1 MNPLVQLRACGQS
14 PWYDYIRRG
23 MITSGQLQALIDQ
36 DGLMGMTS
44 NPAIFEKAIAGSTD
58 YDSAIQQ
65 AAVELIGVKDIY
77 ERLAIKDIQDAA
89 DVMQGVYVSSQ
100 GRDGYVS
107 LEVSPDLAFDTHATI
122 EEAVRLHAAV
132 ARKNVMIKVPA
143 TPEGLPA
150 IEELLSRG
158 ININVTLLFSVE
170 MYEQVAWRYIRGLER
185 FAVNGGDVAQIASV
199 ASFFV
204 SRIDNLIDKQLEAK
218 IKTESNSGLR
228 AVMEGLLGKVAIA
241 NAKLAYQKYEEVFQS
256 QDFLALKA
264 KGARVQRVLWAST
277 GTKNPNYP
285 DTLYVDQLIG
295 PDTVNTMPE
304 ATFAA
309 FRDHGVAKQTIQEGL
324 AAANATMQQLSE
336 VGISLQAVTD
346 SLLRDGAKLFVD
358 AFDQLMGAISR
369 KRAEVLGSKLDRVTY
384 ALGAMQSA
392 VNQSLTD
399 IQQNNLVRR
408 IWAKDP
414 TVWHQDPAHHK
425 IIRNALGWLTISHEQ
440 LAHIPKLQVVAKDIK
455 ESGFKHVL
463 LLGMGGSSL
472 CPEVLRMTYGVID
485 GFPELHV
492 LDSTV
497 PSQVRSFEQHVDLA
511 KTLCIVASKSGS
523 TTEPLVFQKYFF
535 DRMQQVVGDKAGQH
549 FVAITDPGSLL
560 EGVATT
566 LKFRHILP
574 GVPEIGG
581 RYSALSNFGIVPAA
595 LMGLNIE
602 QFLNQ
607 TERMRHSCEASVP
620 ATENPG
626 VRLGAVLGTLAK
638 AGRDK
643 LTFVTSPALWDL
655 GAWLEQLVAEST
667 GKEGKGIIPVEGES
681 IGGTE
686 VYGDDRLFAY
696 IRYEQAV
703 DPEQEAKVLALEKAG
718 HPVIRINVT
727 DLMNLGQEFFL
738 WEMATAVAGAL
749 LGINAFDQPNVQESK
764 DYTKT
769 HLETFTRDGKLAE
782 SSPLL
787 VDGDVQVYADETNSR
802 ALKGD
807 STLDELVA
815 THVTRLQPG
824 DYFAMNVYVE
834 RTESVH
840 AIFDRIRTKIR
851 ETKQVAT
858 TLGYGPRFLHST
870 GQLHKGGPNSGVF
883 IQVTCDDAEDLPI
896 PDEAYSFGV
905 LKAAQALG
913 DLQSLTS
920 RERRVIRV
928 HIGSD
933 VVKGLTRLEQAI
945 ESALCAQVH

>member
-1 MNPLVQLRACGQS
+1 MNPLVQLHECGQS

-23 MITSGQLQALIDQ
+23 LMTSGKLQSLIDQ

-58 YDSAIQQ
+58 YDDALKQ
-65 AAVELIGVKDIY
+65 AATEYIGVKQIY
-77 ERLAIKDIQDAA
+77 EQIAAQDIQDAA
-89 DVMQGVYVSSQ
+89 DIMLLVYERTN

-107 LEVSPDLAFDTHATI
+107 LEVSPDLAFDTQGTI
-122 EEAVRLHAAV
+122 EEAVRLHEMV
-132 ARKNVMIKVPA
+132 GRKNVMIKVPG
-143 TPEGLPA
+143 TVEGLPA

-185 FAVNGGDVAQIASV
+185 LAHNGGDVGQVASV

-204 SRIDNLIDKQLEAK
+204 SRIDSLVDKRLDMK
-218 IKTESNSGLR
+218 IQEESNAAQR
-228 AVMEGLLGKVAIA
+228 AVMEGLRGKVAIA
-241 NAKLAYQKYEEVFQS
+241 NAKLAYQKFQEIVS
-256 QDFLALKA
+256 GKEFQALKA

-277 GTKNPNYP
+277 GTKNPSYSE
-285 DTLYVDQLIG
+285 TLYVDQLIG

-304 ATFAA
+304 ATFTA
-309 FRDHGVAKQTIQEGL
+309 FREQGAVENTIQQGVDE
-324 AAANATMQQLSE
+324 AKATMQQLSD
-336 VGISLQAVTD
+336 VAISINEVTD
-346 SLLRDGAKLFVD
+346 TLLQDGAKLFVD
-358 AFDQLMGAISR
+358 AFEQLLGVISR
-369 KRAEVLGSKLDRVTY
+369 KRMEVLGTELDRVSY
-384 ALGAMQSA
+384 ALGTWQGQVDEALSQ
-392 VNQSLTD
+392 VQK
-399 IQQNNLVRR
+399 NNLVRR
-408 IWAKDP
+408 IWAQDP
-414 TVWHQDPAHHK
+414 TVWHQDPAHQK
-425 IIRNALGWLTISHEQ
+425 IIQNALGWLHISEEQ
-440 LAHIPKLQVVAKDIK
+440 LPMIVQLQVLAQEIKDA
-455 ESGFKHVL
+455 GFKHIL

-485 GFPELHV
+485 GYPELHV

-497 PSQVRSFEQHVDLA
+497 PSQVRAFEQRGDL
-511 KTLCIVASKSGS
+511 KTTLCIVASKSGS

-535 DRMQQVVGDKAGQH
+535 ERMRQVVGEKAGQH

-560 EGVATT
+560 EGVAKD
-566 LKFRHILP
+566 LQFRHILP

-602 QFLNQ
+602 RFLYQ
-607 TERMRHSCEASVP
+607 AERMRHSCGASVP
-620 ATENPG
+620 VQDNPG
-626 VRLGAVLGTLAK
+626 VRLGAVLGALAK

-643 LTFVTSPALWDL
+643 LTFITSPALWDL

-681 IGGTE
+681 IGTPE
-686 VYGDDRLFAY
+686 VYGHDRVFVY
-696 IRYEQAV
+696 IRYEK
-703 DPEQEAKVLALEKAG
+703 EADAKQDAALMALEQAG
-718 HPVIRINVT
+718 HPVIRIET
-727 DLMNLGQEFFL
+727 ADLLNLGQEFFL
-738 WEMATAVAGAL
+738 WEIATAVAGSI

-764 DYTKT
+764 DYTKA
-769 HLETFTRDGKLAE
+769 HLETFKKDRQLAE
-782 SSPLL
+782 TSPLL
-787 VDGDVQVYADETNSR
+787 VDSDIQIFADDPNQH
-802 ALKGD
+802 ALKEG
-807 STLDELVA
+807 STLDDLIA
-815 THVTRLQPG
+815 AHVSRLQAG

-834 RTESVH
+834 RTDAVH

-883 IQVTCDDAEDLPI
+883 IQITCDDVEDLDI
-896 PDEAYSFGV
+896 PNEPYTFGV

-920 RERRVIRV
+920 RQRRVIRV
-928 HIGSD
+928 HVGSD
-933 VVKGLTRLEQAI
+933 VIKGLTRLEQAI
-945 ESALCAQVH
+945 EAALCVAK

>member
-1 MNPLVQLRACGQS
+1 MNPLVQLRECGQS

-23 MITSGQLQALIDQ
+23 MITSGQLQRLIDQ

-58 YDSAIQQ
+58 YDDAIQR
-65 AAVELIGVKDIY
+65 AASELIGVKEIY
-77 ERLAIKDIQDAA
+77 ERVAIKDIQDAA
-89 DVMQGVYVSSQ
+89 DVMRPVYKSSQ

-107 LEVSPDLAFDTHATI
+107 LEVSPDLAFDTQGTI

-132 ARKNVMIKVPA
+132 ARKNVMIKVPG
-143 TPEGLPA
+143 TLEGLPA

-158 ININVTLLFSVE
+158 ININVTLLFSVV

-185 FAVNGGDVAQIASV
+185 LAANGGDVGQVASV

-204 SRIDNLIDKQLEAK
+204 NRIDNLIDKQLETK
-218 IKTESNSGLR
+218 IKKESNAGQR
-228 AVMEGLLGKVAIA
+228 GVMEGLFGKVAIA
-241 NAKLAYQKYEEVFQS
+241 NAKLAYQKYEEIFES
-256 QDFLALKA
+256 QDFQALKA

-309 FRDHGVAKQTIQEGL
+309 FRDHGIVKNTIQEGL
-324 AAANATMQQLSE
+324 EEAKATMQRLAD
-336 VGISLQAVTD
+336 VGISIDEVTD
-346 SLLRDGAKLFVD
+346 TLLTDGAKLFVD
-358 AFDQLMGAISR
+358 AFDQLMGVISR
-369 KRAEVLGSKLDRVTY
+369 KRADVLGAKLDRVTY
-384 ALGAMQSA
+384 ALGAMQNSVDKA
-392 VNQSLTD
+392 LID

-414 TVWHQDPAHHK
+414 TVWHQDPEAQK
-425 IIRNALGWLTISHEQ
+425 IIRHALGWLTISQEQ
-440 LAHIPKLQVVAKDIK
+440 LPHIARLQAVAKDIK
-455 ESGFKHVL
+455 EAGFKHVL

-485 GFPELHV
+485 GYPELHV

-497 PSQVRSFEQHVDLA
+497 PSQVRSFEQHVDWS

-535 DRMQQVVGDKAGQH
+535 ERMRQVVGDKAGQH

-581 RYSALSNFGIVPAA
+581 RYSALSNFGIVPAV

-602 QFLNQ
+602 QFLHQ
-607 TERMRHSCEASVP
+607 TERMRHSCEASVS
-620 ATENPG
+620 AQENPG

-681 IGGTE
+681 VVGPE
-686 VYGDDRLFAY
+686 VYGQDRLFAY
-696 IRYEQAV
+696 IRYEQGV
-703 DPEQEAKVLALEKAG
+703 DPEQEAKVMALEQAG
-718 HPVIRINVT
+718 HPVIRIDMA

-749 LGINAFDQPNVQESK
+749 L
-764 DYTKT
+764 
-769 HLETFTRDGKLAE
+769 
-782 SSPLL
+782 
-787 VDGDVQVYADETNSR
+787 
-802 ALKGD
+802 
-807 STLDELVA
+807 
-815 THVTRLQPG
+815 
-824 DYFAMNVYVE
+824 
-834 RTESVH
+834 
-840 AIFDRIRTKIR
+840 
-851 ETKQVAT
+851 
-858 TLGYGPRFLHST
+858 
-870 GQLHKGGPNSGVF
+870 
-883 IQVTCDDAEDLPI
+883 
-896 PDEAYSFGV
+896 
-905 LKAAQALG
+905 
-913 DLQSLTS
+913 
-920 RERRVIRV
+920 
-928 HIGSD
+928 
-933 VVKGLTRLEQAI
+933 
-945 ESALCAQVH
+945 

>member
-1 MNPLVQLRACGQS
+1 
-14 PWYDYIRRG
+14 
-23 MITSGQLQALIDQ
+23 MITSGQLQTLIDQ

-58 YDSAIQQ
+58 YDDAIQH
-65 AAVELIGVKDIY
+65 AASELIGVKEIY
-77 ERLAIKDIQDAA
+77 ERVAIKDIQDAA
-89 DVMQGVYVSSQ
+89 DVMQPVYQSSQ
-100 GRDGYVS
+100 GRDGYIS
-107 LEVSPDLAFDTHATI
+107 LEVSPDLAFDTQGTI

-132 ARKNVMIKVPA
+132 ARKNVMIKVPG
-143 TPEGLPA
+143 TVEGLPA

-158 ININVTLLFSVE
+158 ININVTLLFSVV
-170 MYEQVAWRYIRGLER
+170 MYEQVAWRYVRGLER
-185 FAVNGGDVAQIASV
+185 LSANGGDVGQIASV

-218 IKTESNSGLR
+218 IKTESKAGQREL
-228 AVMEGLLGKVAIA
+228 MEGLLGKVAIA
-241 NAKLAYQKYEEVFQS
+241 NAKLAYQKYEEIFGS
-256 QDFLALKA
+256 QDFQVLKA
-264 KGARVQRVLWAST
+264 KGAKVQRVLWAST

-295 PDTVNTMPE
+295 PETVNTMPE

-309 FRDHGVAKQTIQEGL
+309 FRDHGIVKNTIQEGL
-324 AAANATMQQLSE
+324 QEAKDTMQRLAN
-336 VGISLQAVTD
+336 VGISIEEVT
-346 SLLRDGAKLFVD
+346 STLLLNGAKLFVD
-358 AFDQLMGAISR
+358 AFDQLMGVISR
-369 KRAEVLGSKLDRVTY
+369 KRAEVLGEQLDRVTY
-384 ALGAMQSA
+384 SLGAMQGQ
-392 VNQSLTD
+392 VDETLKE
-399 IQQNNLVRR
+399 IQTRNLVRR

-414 TVWHQDPAHHK
+414 TVWHQDPEAQK
-425 IIRNALGWLTISHEQ
+425 IIRHALGWLTISQEQ
-440 LAHIPKLQVVAKDIK
+440 LPHISRLQAVAKDIK
-455 ESGFKHVL
+455 EAGFKHVL

-485 GFPELHV
+485 GYPELHV

-497 PSQVRSFEQHVDLA
+497 PSQVRSFEQHVDLS

-535 DRMQQVVGDKAGQH
+535 ERMRQVVGEKAGQH

-560 EGVATT
+560 EGVAKK
-566 LKFRHILP
+566 LEFRHILP

-595 LMGLNIE
+595 LMGVNVE
-602 QFLNQ
+602 RFLHQ
-607 TERMRHSCEASVP
+607 AERMRHSCGASVP
-620 ATENPG
+620 AQENPG

-681 IGGTE
+681 VVGPE
-686 VYGDDRLFAY
+686 VYANDRMFAY
-696 IRYEQAV
+696 IRYQQGV
-703 DPEQEAKVLALEKAG
+703 DSDQEAKVKALELAG
-718 HPVIRINVT
+718 HPMIRIDVA

-749 LGINAFDQPNVQESK
+749 LDINAFDQPNVQESK
-764 DYTKT
+764 DYTKA
-769 HLETFTRDGKLAE
+769 HLETYKQDGKLAE
-782 SSPLL
+782 TSPLL
-787 VDGDVQVYADETNSR
+787 VDGGVRIFADETNR
-802 ALKGD
+802 QALKGN
-807 STLDELVA
+807 STLDNLVA
-815 THVTRLQPG
+815 AHVTRLQSG

-834 RTESVH
+834 RTEAVH
-840 AIFDRIRTKIR
+840 AIFDRIRKKIR

-883 IQVTCDDAEDLPI
+883 IQVTCDDAEDLAI
-896 PDEAYSFGV
+896 PDEPYSFGV
-905 LKAAQALG
+905 LKSAQALG
-913 DLQSLTS
+913 DLQSLSS
-920 RERRVIRV
+920 RQRRVIRV
-928 HIGSD
+928 HVGSD
-933 VVKGLTRLEQAI
+933 VIKGLTRLEQAI
-945 ESALCAQVH
+945 EAALCAQVR